1 MKKIVISIKR
11 LKGAAQHSKE
21 KNYIVKHIAK
31 KNNKTKE
38 KLLSEK
44 TKNTDSIRVIYKR
57 AGETPEIKIIDNVF
71 KLKKAIIEYKLEII
85 PYEKVYIICNNQKE
99 KNNMEANIALNLRS
113 IYGDFILVKI
123 DRKQREFKGL
133 SQEDIMWY
141 SKDLIN
147 KSYITPEQNNLPIP
161 NSKKKINFRIRE
173 LERCDNN
180 INSNTFEKELISVLV
195 SIEMIL
201 ASLIKDNKK

>member
-1 MKKIVISIKR
+1 MRKIVISIKR
-11 LKGAAQHSKE
+11 LKGTVQRTKE

-31 KNNKTKE
+31 KNNKAKE

-44 TKNTDSIRVIYKR
+44 AKNTDPIRVIYKR
-57 AGETPEIKIIDNVF
+57 AGETPEIKIIDNAF
-71 KLKKAIIEYKLEII
+71 KLKKAIIEYNLEII

-141 SKDLIN
+141 SEDLIN
-147 KSYITPEQNNLPIP
+147 KSYITPEQNNLTIP
-161 NSKKKINFRIRE
+161 NSKKEINFRIRD

-180 INSNTFEKELISVLV
+180 INSNTFEKELISVLI
-195 SIEMIL
+195 SIEMVL
-201 ASLIKDNKK
+201 ASLIKDTKK